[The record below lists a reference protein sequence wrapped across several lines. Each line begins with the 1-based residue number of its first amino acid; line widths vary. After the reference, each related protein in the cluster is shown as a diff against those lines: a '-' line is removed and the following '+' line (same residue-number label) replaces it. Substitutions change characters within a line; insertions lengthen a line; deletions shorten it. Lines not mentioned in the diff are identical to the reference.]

1 MNAKKIIDFN
11 IYWFLVTFS
20 RYNDRAKKK
29 LFCFRFFW
37 SKSHYNGDLKLK
49 KKSLKITLL

>member
-11 IYWFLVTFS
+11 IYWFLVKNS
-20 RYNDRAKKK
+20 HYNDRAKKT
-29 LFCFRFFW
+29 FVFSFFW

-49 KKSLKITLL
+49 KIN